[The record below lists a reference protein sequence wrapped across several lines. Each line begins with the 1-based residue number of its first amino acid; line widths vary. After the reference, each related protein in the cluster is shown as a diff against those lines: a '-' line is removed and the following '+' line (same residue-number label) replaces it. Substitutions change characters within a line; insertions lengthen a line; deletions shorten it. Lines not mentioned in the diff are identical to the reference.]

1 VDTSAP
7 WRALEAPAIGEAEHP
22 THHPPE
28 RPKPGGQRSL
38 LAAAT
43 GLVVCSLEVVA
54 FAASQP
60 AGQVSVVS
68 SGASRESGESAAVS
82 SAVPKPM
89 LVVEVAGAVAHP
101 GVYSLPQGSRAAD
114 VIAAAGGYAPDV
126 DPRQVE
132 AQLNLAAKLQD
143 GQVVRVPRRD
153 EGSAA
158 SGPASAAASAAA
170 AGASAAAGGG
180 LIDLNSATAEQLD
193 TLPGIGPATAAKILA
208 SREQQPFASV
218 DDLVT
223 RKVVAAATLAKFRD
237 RVSVG

>member
-1 VDTSAP
+1 
-7 WRALEAPAIGEAEHP
+7 L
-22 THHPPE
+22 
-28 RPKPGGQRSL
+28 L

-43 GLVVCSLEVVA
+43 GLVVCSLAVVA

-68 SGASRESGESAAVS
+68 SGESGESGESGAVS

-158 SGPASAAASAAA
+158 SGAAPAAGSASA
-170 AGASAAAGGG
+170 GGSAAAGGG

-237 RVSVG
+237 RVTVG

>member
-7 WRALEAPAIGEAEHP
+7 WRALEAPAMGEAEHP
-22 THHPPE
+22 PELPPE
-28 RPKPGGQRSL
+28 RPKPGGLLLL
-38 LAAAT
+38 LAAAA
-43 GLVVCSLEVVA
+43 GLVVCSLAVVA

-68 SGASRESGESAAVS
+68 SDAGGESGAVS

-89 LVVEVAGAVAHP
+89 LVVEAAGAVAHP

-114 VIAAAGGYAPDV
+114 LIAAAGGYAPDV

-158 SGPASAAASAAA
+158 SGAAPAAGSAPA

-180 LIDLNSATAEQLD
+180 LMDLNSATAEQLD

-237 RVSVG
+237 RVTVG

>member
-1 VDTSAP
+1 MDTSAP

-22 THHPPE
+22 PDHPPQ
-28 RPKPGGQRSL
+28 RPKPGGLRLL

-43 GLVVCSLEVVA
+43 GLVVCSLAVVA

-68 SGASRESGESAAVS
+68 SGESGESGESGAVS

-158 SGPASAAASAAA
+158 SGAAPAAGSASA
-170 AGASAAAGGG
+170 GGSAAAGGG

-237 RVSVG
+237 RVTVG

>member
-22 THHPPE
+22 PDHPPE
-28 RPKPGGQRSL
+28 RPKPGGLRLL

-43 GLVVCSLEVVA
+43 GLVVCSLAVVA

-68 SGASRESGESAAVS
+68 SGASGTSGASGAMS

-89 LVVEVAGAVAHP
+89 LVVEVVGAVAHP

-158 SGPASAAASAAA
+158 SGAAPAAGSASA
-170 AGASAAAGGG
+170 GGSAAAGGG

-237 RVSVG
+237 RVTVG

>member
-1 VDTSAP
+1 
-7 WRALEAPAIGEAEHP
+7 
-22 THHPPE
+22 
-28 RPKPGGQRSL
+28 
-38 LAAAT
+38 
-43 GLVVCSLEVVA
+43 VA

-68 SGASRESGESAAVS
+68 SGASGESGAVS

-158 SGPASAAASAAA
+158 SGAAPAAGSASA
-170 AGASAAAGGG
+170 GGSAAAGGG

-237 RVSVG
+237 RVTVG

>member
-1 VDTSAP
+1 MDTSAP

-22 THHPPE
+22 PDHPPE
-28 RPKPGGQRSL
+28 RPKPGGLRLL

-43 GLVVCSLEVVA
+43 GLVVCSLAVVA

-68 SGASRESGESAAVS
+68 SGASGTSGESASVS

-114 VIAAAGGYAPDV
+114 VIAAAGGYASDV

-158 SGPASAAASAAA
+158 SGPASASAAA
-170 AGASAAAGGG
+170 AGVSAAAAGG
-180 LIDLNSATAEQLD
+180 LMDLNSATAEELD

-237 RVSVG
+237 RVTVG